1 MNMKLN
7 RRSFF
12 GVAAVSPMSAK
23 EIARKV
29 VEEAQMSAS
38 GISYYSDSIYTGVP
52 VSDDPT
58 PTMKSLWDVFKE
70 VGVPEWKRDDLRE
83 DAKRNRTL
91 DPDIAGMKSVS
102 LNMKMQ
108 MQWERNYERLVQR
121 AIEQQQMARDKRKWF
136 DSNPNVSE
144 Y

>member
-1 MNMKLN
+1 MNLN

-12 GVAAVSPMSAK
+12 GVAAVSPMTAK
-23 EIARKV
+23 DIAKRV

-38 GISYYSDSIYTGVP
+38 GISYYSDSLYTGVP
-52 VSDDPT
+52 ISDPT
-58 PTMKSLWDVFKE
+58 PQMRSLWDVFKD
-70 VGVPEWKRDDLRE
+70 VGVPDWKRDDLKE

-91 DPDIAGMKSVS
+91 DPDIAALKSVS
-102 LNMKMQ
+102 LTSKMQ

-121 AIEQQQMARDKRKWF
+121 AIDQQQMARQKRSWF
-136 DSNPNVSE
+136 EANPDVSE